1 MREWDDNVLV
11 DEDEQSQE
19 KTQTNRTEGIHSW
32 KLIKLWV
39 VEDGTI
45 VDTKDWN
52 WMEKQEPKK
61 KKKKITNNGQ
71 IETGILPP
79 GLRTYHNQVLAL
91 NLMLV
96 KYVIVLNSCKIPTLK
111 PGWLLC

>member
-52 WMEKQEPKK
+52 WMEKQKPKK
-61 KKKKITNNGQ
+61 KRKLQTMVKLKLEFYHQVYEHIT
-71 IETGILPP
+71 TRFL
-79 GLRTYHNQVLAL
+79 H
-91 NLMLV
+91 
-96 KYVIVLNSCKIPTLK
+96 STL
-111 PGWLLC
+111 C

>member
-1 MREWDDNVLV
+1 
-11 DEDEQSQE
+11 
-19 KTQTNRTEGIHSW
+19 
-32 KLIKLWV
+32 
-39 VEDGTI
+39 
-45 VDTKDWN
+45 
-52 WMEKQEPKK
+52 MEKQEPKK

-79 GLRTYHNQVLAL
+79 GLRTYHKHVLPNAR

-111 PGWLLC
+111 PG